1 MSSSM
6 ILLIVLGIGAFLL
19 QSFLGFIQIKN
30 FGLEYSRMR
39 KLGRVAIGRR
49 PGKFRSGTIIM
60 FALDKE
66 GIIKYGRKLQGTSV
80 IARFKELEGYD
91 GIKLDTLTLQ
101 SKVMQKEINLT
112 KQAIINAVETYNHV
126 VNGEPIPEKK
136 APLAHAAHK
145 MKGLTLSFSKK

>member
-1 MSSSM
+1 MNSTM
-6 ILLIVLGIGAFLL
+6 ILLIALGIGAFLL

-49 PGKFRSGTIIM
+49 PGKFRAGTIIM
-60 FALDKE
+60 FSLDKE
-66 GIIKYGRKLQGTSV
+66 GLITFGRKLQGTSV
-80 IARFKELEGYD
+80 IARFKELKGYE
-91 GIKLDTLTLQ
+91 GIKLDTLTFQ
-101 SKVMQKEINLT
+101 SEVMQKEIKLT

-136 APLAHAAHK
+136 APLANVAQK
-145 MKGLTLSFSKK
+145 VKGLTLSFAKK

>member
-1 MSSSM
+1 MNSSM
-6 ILLIVLGIGAFLL
+6 ILLIILGIGAFLL

-66 GIIKYGRKLQGTSV
+66 GTIKYGRKLQGTSV
-80 IARFKELEGYD
+80 IARFKDLEGYE
-91 GIKLDTLTLQ
+91 GIKLDTLNLQ
-101 SKVMQKEINLT
+101 SKAMQKEIKLT

-136 APLAHAAHK
+136 APLAQVVQRV
-145 MKGLTLSFSKK
+145 KGLTLNFARK